1 MLKKIILIILLIFI
15 ITIAFCTGT
24 EENQNTT
31 DIGNNDVND
40 NTNDAD
46 DTTVLPVKDNAVA
59 EEEYNTVYTKW
70 EQNNITSYSMQVNY
84 NAFSPMT
91 GIWDVVVENGEV
103 TQLLFNG
110 DEPTEAF
117 KDAMSNLTME
127 YLFELAQKSYQNDKT
142 ASFLYYAEY
151 DMAGGYVKIFAKIEN
166 PLSEAE
172 PPTDS
177 TYNYEVLQFE
187 PAGQ

>member
-1 MLKKIILIILLIFI
+1 MLKKVIFI
-15 ITIAFCTGT
+15 SLIVFIVALAFCTGT
-24 EENQNTT
+24 EENQTNNL
-31 DIGNNDVND
+31 GNNNVDD
-40 NTNDAD
+40 NTNNAD
-46 DTTVLPVKDNAVA
+46 DKTVLPVKDNAVA
-59 EEEYNTVYTKW
+59 EEEYNTVYKKW
-70 EQNNITSYSMQVNY
+70 QQKNITSYSMQVNF

-91 GIWDVVVENGEV
+91 GIWDVVVENGKV

-127 YLFELAQKSYQNDKT
+127 HLFEMAQKSYQNDET

-151 DMAGGYVKIFAKIEN
+151 DMAEGYVKIIAKIEN

-187 PAGQ
+187 PAGN